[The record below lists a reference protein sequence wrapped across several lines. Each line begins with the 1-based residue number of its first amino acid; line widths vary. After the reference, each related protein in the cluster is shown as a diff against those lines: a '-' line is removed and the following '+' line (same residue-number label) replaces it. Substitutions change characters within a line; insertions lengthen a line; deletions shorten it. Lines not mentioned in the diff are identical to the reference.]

1 MRKAALLQFDLFVT
15 TISDAA
21 GLQCFIYPQSLFLRR
36 YAIMIIDFSFLT
48 EITDELE
55 RVRAIE
61 ALTEFVP
68 LLPVSKWPEVI
79 ERMLPDY
86 LQGKIIIE
94 INNGQQILFK
104 ICEYCFEQLS
114 ETTGFVCVPCYENN
128 SKTYK

>member
-21 GLQCFIYPQSLFLRR
+21 GLQCFIYPQSL
-36 YAIMIIDFSFLT
+36 
-48 EITDELE
+48 
-55 RVRAIE
+55 
-61 ALTEFVP
+61 TEFFP
-68 LLPVSKWPEVI
+68 LLPVSKWPEAI

-94 INNGQQILFK
+94 INNGQQIFFK

-114 ETTGFVCVPCYENN
+114 QTTGFLCAPCYEKN
-128 SKTYK
+128 SKAYN